1 MVEKLTIW
9 NRTGNNIIAKFKL
22 ITEYK
27 DMLLEIGE
35 KGEFLPCEAREVR
48 RELVVELCEDNW
60 EGEE

>member
-9 NRTGNNIIAKFKL
+9 NRTDKYIEAKFKL

-35 KGEFLPCEAREVR
+35 AGDFFPCEARMVK
-48 RELVVELCEDNW
+48 RELVVELCEKNW
-60 EGEE
+60 EEDD

>member
-9 NRTGNNIIAKFKL
+9 NRTGKDIEAKFKL

-35 KGEFLPCEAREVR
+35 ASDFFPCEARVVR
-48 RELVVELCEDNW
+48 RELVVELCEKNW
-60 EGEE
+60 EGVE